1 MTKQQL
7 SFKKLFII
15 ALAAGS
21 VILSLAKFSNT
32 NNNINN
38 QMGLYDAYSTKSQF
52 NNEKAHE
59 FNPLNND
66 VNQFLIQEFKNI
78 YRVKA

>member
-7 SFKKLFII
+7 CFKKLFII
-15 ALAAGS
+15 ALAASS
-21 VILSLAKFSNT
+21 VILSLAKFSST

-38 QMGLYDAYSTKSQF
+38 QMELHDAYGAKSQF
-52 NNEKAHE
+52 NNEKAHQ

-66 VNQFLIQEFKNI
+66 VNQFTIHEFNNI

>member
-15 ALAAGS
+15 AFAASS
-21 VILSLAKFSNT
+21 VILSLAKFSST

-38 QMGLYDAYSTKSQF
+38 QMELHNAYSAKSQF
-52 NNEKAHE
+52 NNEKAHQ

-66 VNQFLIQEFKNI
+66 VNQFLIHEFKNI

>member
-7 SFKKLFII
+7 GFKKLLII
-15 ALAAGS
+15 AFAAS
-21 VILSLAKFSNT
+21 LVILSLAKFSST
-32 NNNINN
+32 DNNINN
-38 QMGLYDAYSTKSQF
+38 QLELHNAYSAKSQF
-52 NNEKAHE
+52 NNENAHQ

-66 VNQFLIQEFKNI
+66 VNQFLIHEFKNI

>member
-7 SFKKLFII
+7 SFKKLLII
-15 ALAAGS
+15 AFAAS
-21 VILSLAKFSNT
+21 LVILSLAKFSST

-38 QMGLYDAYSTKSQF
+38 QMQLHNAYSAKSQF
-52 NNEKAHE
+52 NNENAHQ
-59 FNPLNND
+59 FNSLNND
-66 VNQFLIQEFKNI
+66 VNQFLIHEFKNI

>member
-1 MTKQQL
+1 MTKQQF
-7 SFKKLFII
+7 SFKKLFIV
-15 ALAAGS
+15 AFAASS

-38 QMGLYDAYSTKSQF
+38 QMELHDAYSAKSQF
-52 NNEKAHE
+52 NNDNAHQ

-66 VNQFLIQEFKNI
+66 VNQFLIHEFKNI